1 MEIEGQRSIEAE
13 VRFGVPQGSLLGPRL
28 FSIYVNDLPEVPS
41 CGNLEMFADDTTSY
55 CSGDSVDGVC
65 VKIQSSL
72 EEIAKWCNR
81 NCLTIHPDK
90 TEVMLLTRINFI
102 GPLRP
107 IKLGD
112 NVINFSEIY

>member
-1 MEIEGQRSIEAE
+1 MEIEGHRSTEAE

-41 CGNLEMFADDTTSY
+41 CKNLENLMFADDTTFY

-81 NCLTIHPDK
+81 NSLTIHPDK
-90 TEVMLLTRINFI
+90 TEVMLLTRID
-102 GPLRP
+102 L
-107 IKLGD
+107 L
-112 NVINFSEIY
+112 VL